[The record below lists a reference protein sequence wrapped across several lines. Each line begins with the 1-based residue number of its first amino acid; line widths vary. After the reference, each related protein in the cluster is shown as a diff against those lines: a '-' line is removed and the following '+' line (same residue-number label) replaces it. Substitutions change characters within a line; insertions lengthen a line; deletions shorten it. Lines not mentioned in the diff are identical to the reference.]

1 MRRAF
6 TMVELLVVLVVIG
19 LLVGLTIPAINRAL
33 TRGRQAASISNIRQI
48 GMSMLTYASDNQ
60 NFLPPRTTG
69 KDPVTGEVI
78 NKWPRQIYEYMPDV
92 RAFVDPS
99 DPRPKN
105 TDPDVFFTN
114 RRNNSSYIFNG
125 FNDLGLFTDAT
136 KRVNMSAL
144 PMPSSVILLSK
155 KRKDRYDF
163 YMDVLEGKKGNQVEV
178 LDWTTYG
185 NTLHY
190 FFADGSA
197 RWLTLSEYTPKL
209 WLVDK
214 EFLLPK

>member
-6 TMVELLVVLVVIG
+6 TLVELLVVIVVIG
-19 LLVGLTIPAINRAL
+19 VLAGLSAPAINKAL
-33 TRGRQAASISNIRQI
+33 NRGRQAASISNLRQI

-60 NFLPPRTTG
+60 NFFPPRGST
-69 KDPVTGEVI
+69 DPVTGETI
-78 NKWPRQIYEYMPDV
+78 NKWPRQLFDYMPDV

-99 DPRPKN
+99 DPKPKN
-105 TDPDVFFTN
+105 ADPDVFFTN
-114 RRNNSSYIFNG
+114 SRNNSSYIFNG
-125 FNDLGLFTDAT
+125 FNDLGLFADPM
-136 KRVNMSAL
+136 KRVNMSAITS
-144 PMPSSVILLSK
+144 PSSVILFSK

-163 YMDVLEGKKGNQVEV
+163 YMDFLEGKNGNQVDV

-197 RWLTLSEYTPKL
+197 RWLTLGEYNAEL

-214 EFLLPK
+214 EFDMKK